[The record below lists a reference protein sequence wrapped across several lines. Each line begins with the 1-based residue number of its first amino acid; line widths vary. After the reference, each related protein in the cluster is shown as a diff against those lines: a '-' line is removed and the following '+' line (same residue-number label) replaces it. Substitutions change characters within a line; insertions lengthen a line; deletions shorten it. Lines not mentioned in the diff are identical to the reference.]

1 MKLISANTGSYPRIG
16 DGPNQ
21 QYLRKAITSLDKGE
35 AVLTDVA
42 RAEKDVVR
50 EVLNE
55 QIIAGIDLVTDG
67 QIRWHDPIS
76 YIAGKL
82 EGVRV
87 SGLLRFFDT
96 NFYFRQPIVEGEI
109 KWKGPI
115 LKDEYLFARSNSS
128 NPVKVVITGPYTLAA
143 HSASKVDFSKLVL
156 SYAEAIKKEI
166 ETLSSLGAEIIQIDE
181 PSILKKDID
190 FNLFSEVIG
199 EIVKVKGRSKI
210 ALYTYFGDVSGIYE
224 KLQDLPVDIIGIDF
238 TYNKD
243 LPNIIGKIGS
253 KKALGLGLVDGRNT
267 RLEKAEEVLKILE
280 KLIPKIQSDHSYLNP
295 SSGLEYLPRGR
306 AFEKLELISKIK
318 KAFRG

>member
-35 AVLTDVA
+35 AVLADVA
-42 RAEKDVVR
+42 RAEKDIVR

-67 QIRWHDPIS
+67 QIRWYDPIS
-76 YIAGKL
+76 HIAGKL

-128 NPVKVVITGPYTLAA
+128 NPVKMVITGPYTLAS
-143 HSASKVDFSKLVL
+143 HSASPEEKFFRASKLNFSKLVL
-156 SYAEAIKKEI
+156 SYAEAIKKEV

-199 EIVKVKGRSKI
+199 EIAKVKGNSKI

-224 KLQDLPVDIIGIDF
+224 KLQDLPVDTIGVDF

-243 LPNIIGKIGS
+243 LPNFIEKIGS

-267 RLEKAEEVLKILE
+267 KMEKADEVLKILE
-280 KLIPKIQSDHSYLNP
+280 KLIPKIQ
-295 SSGLEYLPRGR
+295 
-306 AFEKLELISKIK
+306 
-318 KAFRG
+318 